1 VHGAVDVLATGLAAP
16 YHDGAG
22 MTMIEDLSI
31 EHLFERGGIF
41 YTSNMTSTIF
51 MGAMVGSGAAVN
63 WSASI
68 RTPKRGTDTTWLVDA
83 IVRGAVIV
91 KTAG

>member
-1 VHGAVDVLATGLAAP
+1 
-16 YHDGAG
+16 
-22 MTMIEDLSI
+22 
-31 EHLFERGGIF
+31 
-41 YTSNMTSTIF
+41 
-51 MGAMVGSGAAVN
+51 MVGSGSAVN

-83 IVRGAVIV
+83 IARGAVIV